1 MSKRIS
7 ITLSDDEYA
16 ALVRLAAHC
25 ELPVSTLAGDMLAN
39 TVHATVNLLNLVGQ
53 IADDAEQYARAH
65 YLMAS
70 DPVGRA

>member
-16 ALVRLAAHC
+16 ALVRLAEHC
-25 ELPVSTLAGDMLAN
+25 ELPVSTLAGEMLAN
-39 TVHATVNLLNLVGQ
+39 TVHATINLLNLVSQ
-53 IADDAEQYARAH
+53 IADDPKQYARAH

-70 DPVGRA
+70 DPVGSA

>member
-16 ALVRLAAHC
+16 ALVRLASHC

-39 TVHATVNLLNLVGQ
+39 TVSATIHLLHLVGQ
-53 IADDAEQYARAH
+53 AAADPEQFARAH

-70 DPVGRA
+70 EPAGTA